1 MQNRIIYILLLMSS
15 VISYGQ
21 VNLSVTPDK
30 TTYSSKEIVNLSIV
44 LEVEGAEY
52 NQQTKLRL
60 PDFSKFNLIGTGS
73 LSNGFIDPE
82 SNVAVSQTITRLAL
96 EPKQKGKVKIG
107 SFLITINNKI
117 YKTEP
122 FDIFIKDVEK
132 KPVAANNASK
142 DVYLNMEIDDR
153 EVYQDQPT
161 IAVLKVYS
169 KNMDNFRRVRN
180 IHLPEQDNLDVFPVS
195 FTKSEIDPSDAGNM
209 ASQILAVFMVFPN
222 EAGYVD
228 IPGVSASLN
237 SYANKNK
244 IVSNKVKINVKKLP
258 EGSPECFKNAV
269 GNFNVTVANTSKE
282 KVEVKKPM
290 NVLIKVSGEG
300 NLKSMEL
307 PKIAESPDYEVF
319 APKITS
325 RVTVGTEGM
334 KGEVL
339 ANYLV
344 IPKKAGE
351 ITIKTEQFAFF
362 DPSSK
367 EYVDLGQQSLAVNA
381 FSHDQILESRTAVEK
396 VNEYTNTFLE
406 TVNTPVLKT
415 TSFKVKEKKKFHW
428 NILFINIAILL
439 SLFGMYLL
447 FKTWQ
452 KKNRLSKEIQ
462 TPMALG
468 SVAETENEIR
478 EKFKTDINDYF
489 GYLENLKDNEDYQK
503 FFQTFDELDEEV
515 KSQYSV
521 NPTDH
526 FAELLEKEKGSAI
539 AEEYRNLIQRVQVEK
554 YAPIKSSEGMDE
566 LLSAIV
572 NLYSK
577 ISK

>member
-1 MQNRIIYILLLMSS
+1 MSS

-30 TTYSSKEIVNLSIV
+30 TTYNGKEIVNLNIV
-44 LEVEGAEY
+44 LEMNGGEY
-52 NQQTKLRL
+52 NQQTPLRS
-60 PDFSKFNLIGTGS
+60 PDLSKFNIIGSGS
-73 LSNGFIDPE
+73 ASNGYVDPE
-82 SNVAVSQTITRLAL
+82 TNTVISQSITRLAL

-132 KPVAANNASK
+132 KPVTVNNASK

-244 IVSNKVKINVKKLP
+244 LVSNKVKINVKKLP

-269 GNFNVTVANTSKE
+269 GNFNVTVVNTSKE
-282 KVEVKKPM
+282 KIEVKKPM
-290 NVLIKVSGEG
+290 NVLVKVSGEG

-307 PKIAESPDYEVF
+307 PKIAQSPDYEVF
-319 APKITS
+319 APKIIS

-351 ITIKTEQFAFF
+351 INIKTEQFAFF

-428 NILFINIAILL
+428 NVLFINIAILL

-462 TPMALG
+462 APMPLG

-503 FFQTFDELDEEV
+503 FFQTFDELDQEV
-515 KSQYSV
+515 KNQYSV
-521 NPTDH
+521 NPADHLTD
-526 FAELLEKEKGSAI
+526 LLEKEKGSSI

-566 LLSAIV
+566 LLSSIV

>member
-1 MQNRIIYILLLMSS
+1 MQSRFTYILFLFIS

-21 VNLSVTPDK
+21 VNLTVTPDK
-30 TTYSSKEIVNLSIV
+30 TNYNGKDIVNLSIV
-44 LEVEGAEY
+44 LEIEGSEY
-52 NQQTKLRL
+52 SQQTKLRL

-73 LSNGFIDPE
+73 VNNAFMDPE
-82 SNVAVSQTITRLAL
+82 TNTVISQSVTRLAL

-122 FDIFIKDVEK
+122 FDIIIKDIEK
-132 KPVAANNASK
+132 KTDVASASK
-142 DVYLNMEIDDR
+142 DVYLNMEIEDR
-153 EVYQDQPT
+153 DVYQDQAT

-169 KNMDNFRRVRN
+169 KNMDNFRRVKN
-180 IHLPEQDNLDVFPVS
+180 IHLPEQDNLNVYPVS
-195 FTKSEIDPSDAGNM
+195 FSKSEIDPADNGSM

-228 IPGVSASLN
+228 IPGVAASVN
-237 SYANKNK
+237 SYSNKNK

-258 EGSPECFKNAV
+258 EGSPEYFKNAV
-269 GNFNVTVANTSKE
+269 GNFNVSVVNASKE
-282 KVEVKKPM
+282 KAEVKKPI
-290 NVLIKVSGEG
+290 NVVVKVSGEG
-300 NLKSMEL
+300 NLKNIEL

-325 RVTVGTEGM
+325 NVTVGTTGM
-334 KGEVL
+334 KGEIL
-339 ANYLV
+339 ANYLI

-351 ITIKTEQFAFF
+351 INIKTEQFAFF

-367 EYVDLGQQSLAVNA
+367 EYVDLGQETLAVNA
-381 FSHDQILESRTAVEK
+381 FSHDQIMEARTTVEK

-415 TSFKVKEKKKFHW
+415 TSFKVKEKSKFHW
-428 NILFINIAILL
+428 NILLTNISILL
-439 SLFGMYLL
+439 GLFIAYLL

-452 KKNRLSKEIQ
+452 KKRKTDKETTPSK
-462 TPMALG
+462 PLG

-478 EKFKTDINDYF
+478 KSLKTDINDYF
-489 GYLENLKDNEDYQK
+489 SYLENLKDNEDYQK
-503 FFQTFDELDEEV
+503 FFQTFDELDSEMRN
-515 KSQYSV
+515 QYSQSS
-521 NPTDH
+521 
-526 FAELLEKEKGSAI
+526 AEDFRNFLESHKGSAV
-539 AEEYRNLIQRVQVEK
+539 AEEYRLLSQKIQIEK
-554 YAPIKSSEGMDE
+554 YAPVKSSEGIDE
-566 LLSAIV
+566 LLKAIV